1 MAQLIAK
8 IDFDEEE
15 NNQDQAGKQN
25 GTSEKS
31 TEKSL
36 DEITSARKFY
46 QTIYERVR
54 SGLVN
59 LPEF

>member
-15 NNQDQAGKQN
+15 NNQDQVGKQN
-25 GTSEKS
+25 GEKS
-31 TEKSL
+31 AEKSL
-36 DEITSARKFY
+36 DEISSARKFY

-54 SGLVN
+54 SALVN
-59 LPEF
+59 LREF

>member
-25 GTSEKS
+25 GEKS
-31 TEKSL
+31 TEKSSL
-36 DEITSARKFY
+36 DEISSARKFY

-54 SGLVN
+54 SALVN
-59 LPEF
+59 LREI

>member
-25 GTSEKS
+25 GAGEKS

-36 DEITSARKFY
+36 DEINSARKFY

-54 SGLVN
+54 SALVN
-59 LPEF
+59 LLEF

>member
-1 MAQLIAK
+1 LAQLIAK

-25 GTSEKS
+25 GEKS

-54 SGLVN
+54 SALVN
-59 LPEF
+59 LREF